1 MFIIEVAEAAL
12 LFLAL
17 VALAAYLDRRDLRLG
32 RWPEVKV
39 VILRRAGRSPSDLS
53 GEAPLSIVPTVPDVI
68 RGMVGVEVS
77 RRTGR
82 IGLATHVAAPPR
94 VMWPRTN

>member
-1 MFIIEVAEAAL
+1 MLFIEVAEAAL

-32 RWPEVKV
+32 RWPEVRV
-39 VILRRAGRSPSDLS
+39 VFLRRTGRSPTNSS
-53 GEAPLSIVPTVPDVI
+53 GEVRLSTVLTVPDVI

-77 RRTGR
+77 RRAGR
-82 IGLATHVAAPPR
+82 IGVATRVAAPPR